1 MKQFY
6 FPGLHERKEKC
17 VILLPLLMSLA
28 SPLLATGGFSGLY
41 VFLHLIFIQMQVTL
55 HLVTDFLFLF

>member
-6 FPGLHERKEKC
+6 FPGLHERKEEC

-28 SPLLATGGFSGLY
+28 SPLFSDWGFQWLVRFPAPHLY
-41 VFLHLIFIQMQVTL
+41 PNAGYFALSY
-55 HLVTDFLFLF
+55 